1 MRRRLP
7 VTATQEVIHLSYW
20 RRFFGVALTLLVVAA
35 AAGCGGGGG
44 GGTTDPGGGGG
55 GGGGGGTPTPP
66 NPPTN
71 VQAAR
76 HPVQVT
82 HVNVTWTASSSTNV
96 VAYNVYRKLSNQTSF
111 SRVATVP
118 GTNFTDTNIDSSVV
132 FDQIQ
137 YYVRAVNSS
146 SLESANSNT
155 ATVPATVPGGGG
167 PPPPPP
173 F

>member
-1 MRRRLP
+1 
-7 VTATQEVIHLSYW
+7 LSYW
-20 RRFFGVALTLLVVAA
+20 RRFLGVALTLLVAAA

-44 GGTTDPGGGGG
+44 GGTTDPGGGSGG
-55 GGGGGGTPTPP
+55 GGGGGGGGAPAPP
-66 NPPTN
+66 APPTN

-82 HVNVTWTASSSTNV
+82 HVIVTWTASTSTNV
-96 VAYNVYRKLSNQTSF
+96 VGYNVYRKLANQSSF
-111 SRVATVP
+111 SRVATVT
-118 GTNFTDTNIDSSVV
+118 GTSFTDTNIDSSVV

-137 YYVRAVNSS
+137 YFVRAVNSS

>member
-1 MRRRLP
+1 
-7 VTATQEVIHLSYW
+7 
-20 RRFFGVALTLLVVAA
+20 
-35 AAGCGGGGG
+35 
-44 GGTTDPGGGGG
+44 
-55 GGGGGGTPTPP
+55 
-66 NPPTN
+66 
-71 VQAAR
+71 
-76 HPVQVT
+76 VT

-111 SRVATVP
+111 SRVATVT
-118 GTNFTDTNIDSSVV
+118 GTSFTDTNIDSSVV